1 MGALSWCRVS
11 VEGTNESTV
20 PDIWSVG
27 LSLFFLPAQ
36 APQYTEVFNPLEQP
50 DTKSADA

>member
-20 PDIWSVG
+20 PDIWSVA
-27 LSLFFLPAQ
+27 LTFFWPVQVA
-36 APQYTEVFNPLEQP
+36 QYTGVFNPLERP
-50 DTKSADA
+50 DTASVDA